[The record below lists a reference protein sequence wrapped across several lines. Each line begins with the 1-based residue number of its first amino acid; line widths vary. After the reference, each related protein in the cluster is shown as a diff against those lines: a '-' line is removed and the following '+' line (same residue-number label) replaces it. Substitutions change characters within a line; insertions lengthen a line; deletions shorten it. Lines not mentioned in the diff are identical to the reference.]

1 RGAISADAVQA
12 MAMVIARNGD
22 LINGG
27 GVVLYGGHHGGVWQ
41 HALQPG
47 DRHEAR
53 VRAIADGGRCEP
65 RLRLALFAD
74 GTYVGD
80 DDALTHVLE
89 RRKASAGEARGLL
102 ALVDGMSVADARSGA
117 WRAHQQAML
126 RGTVGP
132 SVWRKLQEARLAP
145 DDARATDIL
154 RELRRMLTDYAA
166 LDSVAV
172 APVRRQ

>member
-1 RGAISADAVQA
+1 ATIRYNGRVSTVGMPRLTLGAVVVALGAASIAGADQAIEVSCRPDTSPRTFVLTIENRGAISADAVQA
-12 MAMVIARNGD
+12 MAMVIGRNGD

-74 GTYVGD
+74 GTY
-80 DDALTHVLE
+80 
-89 RRKASAGEARGLL
+89 
-102 ALVDGMSVADARSGA
+102 
-117 WRAHQQAML
+117 
-126 RGTVGP
+126 
-132 SVWRKLQEARLAP
+132 
-145 DDARATDIL
+145 
-154 RELRRMLTDYAA
+154 
-166 LDSVAV
+166 
-172 APVRRQ
+172 